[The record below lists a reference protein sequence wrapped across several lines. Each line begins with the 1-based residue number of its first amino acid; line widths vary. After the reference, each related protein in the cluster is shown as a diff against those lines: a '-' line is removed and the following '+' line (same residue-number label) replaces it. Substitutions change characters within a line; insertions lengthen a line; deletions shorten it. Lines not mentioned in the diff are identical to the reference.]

1 MTFDDL
7 QTLLDYHYWARDRM
21 LAVVETLP
29 HGTLTKPLGNSFSS
43 IFDTVVHLYGAD
55 WIWCERWHGD
65 TPTTLPPSSTFP
77 DLAALRHAWNE
88 EEQRI
93 RAVLTRLG
101 PADVDHPVQYRAW
114 DGRMYTQPFWQML
127 QHLVNHVLSS
137 RSGDDDAAAG
147 GGNAAESDGPDRVL
161 SRARYGRHLIEHR
174 PQGPG
179 LRPQGWFSDK
189 ASVSKASDLI
199 PLAWPSPDA

>member
-55 WIWCERWHGD
+55 WIWCERWHGES
-65 TPTTLPPSSTFP
+65 PTTLPPSSTFP
-77 DLAALRHAWNE
+77 DLAAVRHAWNE

-127 QHLVNHVLSS
+127 QHLVNHGS
-137 RSGDDDAAAG
+137 
-147 GGNAAESDGPDRVL
+147 
-161 SRARYGRHLIEHR
+161 YHR
-174 PQGPG
+174 GQVTTM
-179 LRPQGWFSDK
+179 LRQVGATPPK
-189 ASVSKASDLI
+189 AMDLI
-199 PLAWPSPDA
+199 AFYRERATVGT